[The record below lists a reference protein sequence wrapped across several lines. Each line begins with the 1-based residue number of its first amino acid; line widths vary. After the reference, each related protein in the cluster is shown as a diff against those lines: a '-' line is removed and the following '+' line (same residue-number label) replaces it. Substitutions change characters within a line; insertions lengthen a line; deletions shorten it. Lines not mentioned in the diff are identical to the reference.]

1 MPLRNNNKG
10 GNLSLL
16 FKDGIIAL
24 YSKLLELFIVFVC
37 PRVTNN
43 TFHVN
48 L

>member
-1 MPLRNNNKG
+1 MSLRNNNKV

-24 YSKLLELFIVFVC
+24 YNKLLELFIVFVC

-43 TFHVN
+43 IFHVN